1 MKMDGEVAEGQVLL
15 IKKIEASLV
24 IIRLSALGFATRP
37 GCCPRPARRKS
48 LTSSGMDDFRLLR
61 TTPTNISP
69 SLASTMTGL
78 GAARTLHLDFFRST
92 TFFNNGWI
100 PPCNHLKE
108 RETTNTT
115 ARLIEGGR
123 ATSVCTVTSDFPSP
137 KLSNSNQIMNPLENK
152 AV

>member
-78 GAARTLHLDFFRST
+78 GAARTLQLHLDFFRST

-108 RETTNTT
+108 RETTDTT
-115 ARLIEGGR
+115 ARLIEGGSR
-123 ATSVCTVTSDFPSP
+123 NKCLHSYERFPLP
-137 KLSNSNQIMNPLENK
+137 QIIKFKPNNESIRE
-152 AV
+152 